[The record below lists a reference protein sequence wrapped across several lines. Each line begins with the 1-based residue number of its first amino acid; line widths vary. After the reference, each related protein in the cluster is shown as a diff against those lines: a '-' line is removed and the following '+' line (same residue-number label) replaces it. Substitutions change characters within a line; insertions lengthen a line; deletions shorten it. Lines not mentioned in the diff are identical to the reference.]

1 MNTDPTLAMVLAGMR
16 TLTAMLGGFAIAK
29 GWITSDQATQISGA
43 IVVLAT
49 SGFALYSQ
57 YHNKANIK
65 LALAMPP
72 PSPRVIAAEPVI
84 APVATAQAKGVAS

>member
-1 MNTDPTLAMVLAGMR
+1 MVLAGAR

-29 GWITSDQATQISGA
+29 GWITSDQVTQISGA

-57 YHNKANIK
+57 YHNKQNIK
-65 LALAMPP
+65 TALAMEPP
-72 PSPRVIAAEPVI
+72 A
-84 APVATAQAKGVAS
+84 AQAATEPASTPAAQPEGASS

>member
-1 MNTDPTLAMVLAGMR
+1 MLLAGIR

-29 GWITSDQATQISGA
+29 GWITSDQVTQISGA
-43 IVVLAT
+43 VVVLAT

-72 PSPRVIAAEPVI
+72 P
-84 APVATAQAKGVAS
+84 ATAAITEPDAATVAPTQPEGAAS